1 MSIGILQVCT
11 TTRNPNSAFW
21 QRSTTVVLVIF
32 VLLHL
37 FSVDAAAN
45 KTPPGSGVRPIDYND
60 HIEDQSITIG
70 SGGKTL
76 FTGHNVRRFDAEGN
90 RISSVTPKPVTF
102 LYDDD
107 RNFLGFR
114 IVQPKT
120 GAILAEYK
128 DLKDFPE
135 SEKKTWLYGRFE
147 AHDAQRKAVKNL
159 PQFWAQIDPAS
170 YTVYKLSSPRTRKL
184 LTGFLEISPVYSNKI
199 NPESLPDI
207 ARQMAKALNF
217 EKSTSERSFYLLLD
231 KTWVSVPIVQL
242 PPVEVAFRKKSLL
255 HSDEHFFA
263 VLGARHTGP
272 NAPVKQLAELLD
284 VLATGAIADQFGSQV
299 HEKLGFRKGKKHPSV
314 HRAVGFQMGVH
325 MVQSM
330 HVLIHYLDYL
340 RIEDSASWNYLS
352 TTEEYKGAILS
363 LWRQAERLVTRFCSA
378 RDGHI
383 SPDIPWYGSGQIR
396 SQIHSLYHDPSMS
409 ALDQLYAGSEKFAIP
424 ATCVARLKKVFPE
437 LYD

>member
-1 MSIGILQVCT
+1 MFLVSIVLQF
-11 TTRNPNSAFW
+11 S
-21 QRSTTVVLVIF
+21 
-32 VLLHL
+32 
-37 FSVDAAAN
+37 SVDAAAN
-45 KTPPGSGVRPIDYND
+45 KTPPGAGVRPIDYND
-60 HIEDQSITIG
+60 HIEDQSITIA

-76 FTGHNVRRFDAEGN
+76 FTGNNVRRFDADGN

-102 LYDDD
+102 VYDDD

-114 IVQPKT
+114 IVHPKT
-120 GAILAEYK
+120 GAITTEYREF
-128 DLKDFPE
+128 KDFPE
-135 SEKKTWLYGRFE
+135 SEKKTWLYERFE

-184 LTGFLEISPVYSNKI
+184 LTGFLDISPVYNNKI
-199 NPESLPDI
+199 DPESLPVM
-207 ARQMAKALNF
+207 ARHLAMALNF
-217 EKSTSERSFYLLLD
+217 EKSTPERSFYLLLD
-231 KTWVSVPIVQL
+231 KTWVSVPTVPL

-263 VLGARHTGP
+263 MLSARHTGP
-272 NAPVKQLAELLD
+272 NAPVKELAGLLD
-284 VLATGAIADQFGSQV
+284 ILATGAIAEKFGSQIRD
-299 HEKLGFRKGKKHPSV
+299 KLGFRIRKKHPSI
-314 HRAVGFQMGVH
+314 HNAVGFQMGVQ

-330 HVLIHYLDYL
+330 HVLIHYLNYL
-340 RIEDSASWNYLS
+340 RIEDSTSWNYLS

-363 LWRQAERLVTRFCSA
+363 LWRQAEALVTRFCSA

-383 SPDIPWYGSGQIR
+383 FPDVPWYGSGQIR
-396 SQIHSLYHDPSMS
+396 SQIHSLYHDPSLS